1 MLMNSIETAILKIV
15 REYNERICEKYELNV
30 EELEAMWKEV
40 SGSEAPKKKRGPAKK
55 KEDDSTPSTPKQSK
69 AKSKDIEG
77 GCPYVFIKGKNEGNI
92 CNSKPKD
99 GATYCS
105 RHAKCEET
113 GQKEKK
119 KIPSAKTV
127 ASKNEDKDK
136 KKKDEKP
143 KIVIRMNK
151 DINKY
156 WNPETKL
163 VFKSKEERVVIGNY
177 DNDTLNKLT
186 DDDIAVCEKFGF
198 KYEKEEEKP
207 KSKTKPKEK
216 EEKKNKSLA
225 EEIVK
230 TNMDAKNIENVLKEI
245 CDDDEEV
252 NEDEE
257 VNDEEEEEE
266 EGEEE
271 EEVNEEEEIL
281 EEDD

>member
-1 MLMNSIETAILKIV
+1 MLMKSIETAILKIV
-15 REYNERICEKYELNV
+15 HEYNERICEKYELNM
-30 EELEAMWKEV
+30 EELEELWKEV
-40 SGSEAPKKKRGPAKK
+40 SSGEAPKKKRGPAKK
-55 KEDDSTPSTPKQSK
+55 KDDSTPSTPKESK
-69 AKSKDIEG
+69 AKSKEVEG
-77 GCPYVFIKGKNEGNI
+77 GCPYVFIKGKNEGQT

-177 DNDTLNKLT
+177 DNNTLNKLT
-186 DDDIAVCEKFGF
+186 DDDIAVCEKYGF
-198 KYEKEEEKP
+198 KYEKEEENP
-207 KSKTKPKEK
+207 KPKEK
-216 EEKKNKSLA
+216 EEKKKFLT
-225 EEIVK
+225 EEIDK
-230 TNMDAKNIENVLKEI
+230 TNMEAKNIENVLKEI

-252 NEDEE
+252 NEEE
-257 VNDEEEEEE
+257 DANDEEEETYE
-266 EGEEE
+266 
-271 EEVNEEEEIL
+271 EEEEIL
-281 EEDD
+281 DEDE

>member
-1 MLMNSIETAILKIV
+1 MNTIETAILKIV
-15 REYNERICEKYELNV
+15 GEYNNRICEKYGLNI
-30 EELEAMWKEV
+30 EELETLWKEV
-40 SGSEAPKKKRGPAKK
+40 SGSEAPKKKRGPVKK
-55 KEDDSTPSTPKQSK
+55 KDDSTPSTPKK
-69 AKSKDIEG
+69 AKTNSKESEG
-77 GCPYVFIKGKNEGNI
+77 GCPYVFIKGKNEGQT
-92 CNSKPKD
+92 CNSKPKE

-127 ASKNEDKDK
+127 SSKNEDKDK

-186 DDDIAVCEKFGF
+186 DDDVAVCEKYGF
-198 KYEKEEEKP
+198 KYEREE
-207 KSKTKPKEK
+207 KTKPKEK
-216 EEKKNKSLA
+216 EIKKKSLA
-225 EEIVK
+225 EEIDK
-230 TNMDAKNIENVLKEI
+230 TNMEAEDIENVLKEI
-245 CDDDEEV
+245 CDEEEV
-252 NEDEE
+252 NEDE
-257 VNDEEEEEE
+257 VNEEENENEEEENYE
-266 EGEEE
+266 
-271 EEVNEEEEIL
+271 EEEEIL
-281 EEDD
+281 DEDE

>member
-1 MLMNSIETAILKIV
+1 MKSIETAILKIV
-15 REYNERICEKYELNV
+15 HEYNERICEKYELNM
-30 EELEAMWKEV
+30 EELEELWKEV
-40 SGSEAPKKKRGPAKK
+40 SGGEAPKKKRGPAKK
-55 KEDDSTPSTPKQSK
+55 KDDSTPSTPKESK
-69 AKSKDIEG
+69 AKSKEVED
-77 GCPYVFIKGKNEGNI
+77 GCPYVFIKGKNEGQT

-105 RHAKCEET
+105 RHTKCEET

-177 DNDTLNKLT
+177 DNNTLNKLT
-186 DDDIAVCEKFGF
+186 DDDIAVCEKYGF
-198 KYEKEEEKP
+198 KYEKEE
-207 KSKTKPKEK
+207 
-216 EEKKNKSLA
+216 KKKFLT
-225 EEIVK
+225 EEIDK
-230 TNMDAKNIENVLKEI
+230 TNMEAKNIENVLKEI
-245 CDDDEEV
+245 CDDDDEEV
-252 NEDEE
+252 NEDEDA
-257 VNDEEEEEE
+257 NEEEETYE
-266 EGEEE
+266 
-271 EEVNEEEEIL
+271 EEEEIL
-281 EEDD
+281 DEDE

>member
-1 MLMNSIETAILKIV
+1 MLMNTIETAILKIV
-15 REYNERICEKYELNV
+15 GEYNNRICEKYKLNI
-30 EELEAMWKEV
+30 EELETLWKEV

-55 KEDDSTPSTPKQSK
+55 KDESTPSTPKK
-69 AKSKDIEG
+69 AKTKSKEVEG
-77 GCPYVFIKGKNEGNI
+77 GCPYVFIKGKNEGQT
-92 CNSKPKD
+92 CNSKPKE

-127 ASKNEDKDK
+127 SSKNEDKDK

-177 DNDTLNKLT
+177 DNNTLNKLT
-186 DDDIAVCEKFGF
+186 DDDVAVCEKYGF
-198 KYEKEEEKP
+198 KYEKEEEK
-207 KSKTKPKEK
+207 TKPNEK
-216 EEKKNKSLA
+216 EIKKKSLA
-225 EEIVK
+225 EEIDK
-230 TNMDAKNIENVLKEI
+230 TNMEAEDIENVLKEI
-245 CDDDEEV
+245 CDEEEV
-252 NEDEE
+252 N
-257 VNDEEEEEE
+257 
-266 EGEEE
+266 E
-271 EEVNEEEEIL
+271 EEVNEEEEEENYEEEEEIL
-281 EEDD
+281 DEDE